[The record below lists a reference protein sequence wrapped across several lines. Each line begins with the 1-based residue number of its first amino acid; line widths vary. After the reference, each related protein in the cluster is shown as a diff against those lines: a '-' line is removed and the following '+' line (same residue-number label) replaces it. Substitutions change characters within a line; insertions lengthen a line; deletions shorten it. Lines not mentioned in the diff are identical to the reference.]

1 MECPK
6 WLLEAMARGEGV
18 KCWVWDECTDTKQL
32 SIVTGFDTDWR
43 YPFDSTDGGPYR
55 NAEPFVEESH
65 KFKPFDKVLVRDRN
79 DVSWGIELFESKDAG
94 SDYPFG
100 GIRSNYKYCIP
111 YEGNEHLLG
120 TSDDPKETK

>member
-1 MECPK
+1 MKCPK
-6 WLLEAMARGEGV
+6 WLLEAMERGEGV
-18 KCWVWDECTDTKQL
+18 YCKSW
-32 SIVTGFDTDWR
+32 SGIGPIFMMNITGFNGIYADA
-43 YPFDSTDGGPYR
+43 FISSDGHTFSH
-55 NAEPFVEESH
+55 AEPYVEEPH